1 MYVKECFYNFNH
13 FSAIMSTRLTKNLVE
28 LERDQVLSE
37 VKERLNQEEDPMRIF
52 EECKQGMDLVGEKY
66 KNKEYFLAELMLSV
80 IFLEKQRN

>member
-1 MYVKECFYNFNH
+1 
-13 FSAIMSTRLTKNLVE
+13 MSTRLTKNLVE